1 MKNVIFFII
10 VSMLAVE
17 RLASSLHTNQ
27 HNHNPVFNFEAKICE
42 VQELK
47 IGVRI
52 GPKYP

>member
-10 VSMLAVE
+10 GGRMTRVL
-17 RLASSLHTNQ
+17 SSYKSTQ
-27 HNHNPVFNFEAKICE
+27 PQPVFNFEAKICE